1 MSRCRRNPARYLAA
15 SVIVS
20 SLLAAA
26 SATAQTPT
34 PTPSPP
40 DAPATAEPAPAAPA
54 TEAPPPASADAPAPA
69 ATPDAIPP
77 DPVPPGP
84 PPPGPP
90 PPSLIPDGEAP
101 KGPVAPAFPP
111 AIPSID
117 YGGRVRVALKFQ
129 NPERPQQMNDIGEQ
143 MDADMYMSGQV
154 HRFFKWQVSFTLA
167 FTGTA
172 GASNSINIQP
182 LDVMARF
189 EPLPEFNIYM
199 GRMLVVADRFAPS
212 GPWGMDE
219 FFFPGFF
226 PLIPAP
232 ALPKSGPTG
241 RDLGTNV
248 WGAPFKGHAKYY
260 LGVYNLN
267 DPASNPL
274 LTGRVQVSLL
284 NGEPAFFHRTTYYGT
299 KDLLSVGIGGQYQ
312 KAGSVQT
319 VPAAVPPAP
328 PVVPLTDDYKYATA
342 DVTFEKNIGT
352 AGTLSVVGAYSK
364 IDGDYQRWK
373 DFWLGS
379 VGYMLPKPVGIGKP
393 RITVRYQ
400 GGKDAA
406 PGAKPSH
413 LVDAQLSYL
422 VAAWFARASLG
433 YRRGE
438 TWVAPTMMVPA
449 ATRPSNMIYL
459 GMTVGDP

>member
-1 MSRCRRNPARYLAA
+1 
-15 SVIVS
+15 
-20 SLLAAA
+20 
-26 SATAQTPT
+26 
-34 PTPSPP
+34 
-40 DAPATAEPAPAAPA
+40 
-54 TEAPPPASADAPAPA
+54 
-69 ATPDAIPP
+69 
-77 DPVPPGP
+77 VP
-84 PPPGPP
+84 
-90 PPSLIPDGEAP
+90 
-101 KGPVAPAFPP
+101 PAFPP
-111 AIPSID
+111 AIPNID
-117 YGGRVRVALKFQ
+117 YGGRVRVALKLQ

-154 HRFFKWQVSFTLA
+154 HRYFKWQVAFTLA

-226 PLIPAP
+226 PLVAPP

-274 LTGRVQVSLL
+274 LSGRVQVSIL
-284 NGEPAFFHRTTYYGT
+284 NPEPAFFHRTTYFGT
-299 KDLLSVGIGGQYQ
+299 KDLLSVGVGGQYQ
-312 KAGSVQT
+312 KAGSVQP
-319 VPAAVPPAP
+319 VAVTTPPT
-328 PVVPLTDDYKYATA
+328 VPLTDDYKYATA
-342 DVTFEKNIGT
+342 DVTFEKNIGDS
-352 AGTLSVVGAYSK
+352 GTLSVVGAYSK

-373 DFWLGS
+373 DFWLAS
-379 VGYMLPKPVGIGKP
+379 VGYMLPKPIGIGKP
-393 RITVRYQ
+393 RLTVRYQ
-400 GGKDAA
+400 GGLDTA
-406 PGAKPSH
+406 PGAKASA
-413 LVDAQLSYL
+413 VIDAQLSYN
-422 VAAWFARASLG
+422 VAAWFARVQLG

-438 TWVAPTMMVPA
+438 TWLPPSMTAPAV
-449 ATRPSNMIYL
+449 TRPSNMLYL